1 MDRTFQRLRSGR
13 AATLLVT
20 AALVAAA
27 CSSGAGTT
35 SAPASVASSAAASA
49 AGTVHEVKAV
59 QDPKLGTYLVG
70 DDGRTLYVFMKDSA
84 GKSACSGGCATAW
97 PPFTLASGETVK
109 AGDGVSG
116 TFANITRDD
125 GKTQVTYDGAPLYY
139 YAKDANAGDVT
150 GQGVGGVWF
159 VAAAAGGPGGA
170 SPAPSA
176 AASAATSGGRYGA
189 GTPTSGG
196 SGTPASIV
204 DYAFSP
210 ASITIKAGSA
220 ITWTN
225 TGSAPHTVTADDGSF
240 DSGSLANGSTFSH
253 TFATAG
259 TFTFH
264 CAIHSSMKGTVVVQ

>member
-27 CSSGAGTT
+27 CSTGAGTT
-35 SAPASVASSAAASA
+35 SAPASVAASA
-49 AGTVHEVKAV
+49 AGTAYEVTAV
-59 QDPKLGTYLVG
+59 QDAKLGAYLVG
-70 DDGRTLYVFMKDSA
+70 KDGKTLYVFLKDSA

-97 PPFTLASGETVK
+97 PPFTLASGASVK

-116 TFANITRDD
+116 TFASITRDD
-125 GKTQVTYDGAPLYY
+125 GTAQVTYDGAPLYY
-139 YAKDANAGDVT
+139 YAKDTKAGDVI
-150 GQGVGGVWF
+150 GEGVGGVWF
-159 VAAAAGGPGGA
+159 VAAVAGGPGGA
-170 SPAPSA
+170 SP

-189 GTPTSGG
+189 ETPTSGG
-196 SGTPASIV
+196 SGTAASII

-210 ASITIKAGSA
+210 ASITVKAGSA
-220 ITWTN
+220 VTWTN

-240 DSGSLANGSTFSH
+240 DSGSLANSATFAH
-253 TFATAG
+253 TFAKAG